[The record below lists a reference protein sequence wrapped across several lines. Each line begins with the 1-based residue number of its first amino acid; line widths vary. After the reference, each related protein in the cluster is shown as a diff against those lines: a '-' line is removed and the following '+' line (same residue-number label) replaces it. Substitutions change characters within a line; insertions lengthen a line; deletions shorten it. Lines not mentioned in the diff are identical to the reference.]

1 MKKRIL
7 VTGGSGF
14 IGTNIIEFYKDKCE
28 VLNIDIETPKNIN
41 HNIFWEKVDI
51 LNIKSLNETFLN
63 FKPDFV
69 LHMAAR
75 TDLDGKSLED
85 YTANIK
91 GVENIIEATNNTSS
105 IKKIIFASSR
115 LVCEIGYE
123 PKNEFDYKPST
134 IYGESKIIGEKIVRN
149 SKIKKADWLIVRPTS
164 LWGPWFGVP
173 YKNFFDTIERK
184 LYYHPKGMSIYK
196 KFGFVLNCVHIL
208 DVLLEKHQLNTKTV
222 YLSDFKEL
230 EIKTWAD
237 IISNHFHSKK
247 VMQIPYFVLK
257 MFSLIGDL
265 LRKFGFKNP
274 PLTSFR
280 LNNLTTQM
288 HYNTKEV
295 ESIVKE
301 LPFNLKQA
309 TKITFE
315 WLKSKE
321 NIKI

>member
-14 IGTNIIEFYKDKCE
+14 IGTNIIEFYKDNCD
-28 VLNIDIETPKNIN
+28 VLNIDIEAPRNIN
-41 HNIFWEKVDI
+41 HTHYWKKIDI
-51 LNIKSLNETFLN
+51 LNSESLNKVFSS

-75 TDLDGKSLED
+75 TDLDGENLED
-85 YTANIK
+85 YDANIK
-91 GVENIIEATNNTSS
+91 GVENIIKATNNTLS

-123 PKNEFDYKPST
+123 PKDEFDYKPST
-134 IYGESKIIGEKIVRN
+134 IYGESKIIGEKIVRKAEITN
-149 SKIKKADWLIVRPTS
+149 ADWLLVRPTS

-173 YKNFFDTIERK
+173 YKNFFDIIERQ
-184 LYYHPKGMSIYK
+184 LYFHPKGEKIYK

-208 DVLLEKHQLNTKTV
+208 DVLLKNDTLNERTI

-230 EIKTWAD
+230 EVKEWAD
-237 IISNHFHSKK
+237 IISNHFHGKK
-247 VMQIPYFVLK
+247 VKQIPFFVLK
-257 MFSLIGDL
+257 MFSILGDL
-265 LRKFGFKNP
+265 LKVFGVKNP

-288 HYNTKEV
+288 NYNTKEV
-295 ESIVKE
+295 ENIVKE
-301 LPFNLKQA
+301 LPFNLEQG

-315 WLKSKE
+315 WLKEKR
-321 NIKI
+321 